1 VAKKKITL
9 TELGKARVSLM
20 AEGVTSEQ
28 LQAEHKVSRVLSQ
41 QVYVIQVNGKSVPLL
56 EHDFEEVEDQ
66 E

>member
-1 VAKKKITL
+1 
-9 TELGKARVSLM
+9 M